1 MNSSRPG
8 RPNRAQQLHTHT
20 HTHTPEREKN
30 SIINLNMS
38 GVFCF
43 SVAFAYIHI
52 CKDSNAT
59 GRVIQWEKADRKLN
73 RRASKSTWSYTDT
86 IESQFGESAMD
97 EDKVVG
103 ELFLSL
109 NKLITQLR
117 MYRAPIFPCCFLFRL
132 QMKKQKRNKK
142 K

>member
-1 MNSSRPG
+1 
-8 RPNRAQQLHTHT
+8 
-20 HTHTPEREKN
+20 
-30 SIINLNMS
+30 MS

-97 EDKVVG
+97 EDKVVDA
-103 ELFLSL
+103 LFLSL

-117 MYRAPIFPCCFLFRL
+117 MYRTPIFPCCFLFRL
-132 QMKKQKRNKK
+132 QMKKQKRNKNDTK
-142 K
+142 KGKRKGKRGAKSWGGPADERKTRAI